1 MKFGPVLTEK
11 SMGLAKKGFYSFFV
25 DKGLTK
31 TEVKKLIN
39 RSFDVHVK
47 SIKSLNYKG
56 LSKKNYKGMV
66 QTVKPIKKVIVSL
79 ADKEKIDLFEE
90 KGK

>member
-1 MKFGPVLTEK
+1 MKFRPVLTEK

-31 TEVKKLIN
+31 PEIKKLIN
-39 RSFDVHVK
+39 HSFDVHVK
-47 SIKSLNYKG
+47 GIKSLNYKG
-56 LSKKNYKGMV
+56 LSKRNYKGTV

-79 ADKEKIDLFEE
+79 AKDEKIDLFEE
-90 KGK
+90 KAK